1 MEGSEMAPEGM
12 SIYCTIIFYDETLVY
27 GRRKIKTNEIL
38 PPTRMYCMK
47 RQARMGGG
55 GIGDLYLVLCIVHC

>member
-1 MEGSEMAPEGM
+1 MEGSEMATEGM

-38 PPTRMYCMK
+38 QPKPTVWN
-47 RQARMGGG
+47 GGWDVG
-55 GIGDLYLVLCIVHC
+55 G

>member
-1 MEGSEMAPEGM
+1 MEGSETATEGM

-38 PPTRMYCMK
+38 QPERT
-47 RQARMGGG
+47 
-55 GIGDLYLVLCIVHC
+55 V